1 MEIHQQV
8 KNQQTSNFQ
17 DFPEKLA
24 MRPPFEA
31 KELPKWPTAA
41 TAGLRAAGLG
51 VLLGWAV
58 GAPAGD
64 GRRGPKTNK
73 QTSENSGFWGQKP
86 TKKKT
91 SWGFNQSNI

>member
-24 MRPPFEA
+24 MRPPSR
-31 KELPKWPTAA
+31 PKSSQNDRQLRQLGSEPPVLVSFS
-41 TAGLRAAGLG
+41 AGLWGRLQGM
-51 VLLGWAV
+51 VAV
-58 GAPAGD
+58 GLKP
-64 GRRGPKTNK
+64 TNK
-73 QTSENSGFWGQKP
+73 HQKIADFGAKSLP
-86 TKKKT
+86 KKKT